1 MLWKDI
7 KNSENSLTLGI
18 IQDIVK
24 KIIILSNQRVRE
36 TIQMRNHDKRQ
47 EIVILV
53 IYQRAW
59 NTEDNIPMFESYL
72 RYEWDSGKYP
82 SFYRDTFFIGWSL
95 GATGTNLENQL
106 VGPKSSFVS
115 ARWIQKKSRGLK
127 GVM

>member
-1 MLWKDI
+1 MLRKDI

-53 IYQRAW
+53 IYQRA
-59 NTEDNIPMFESYL
+59 
-72 RYEWDSGKYP
+72 
-82 SFYRDTFFIGWSL
+82 
-95 GATGTNLENQL
+95 
-106 VGPKSSFVS
+106 
-115 ARWIQKKSRGLK
+115 
-127 GVM
+127 